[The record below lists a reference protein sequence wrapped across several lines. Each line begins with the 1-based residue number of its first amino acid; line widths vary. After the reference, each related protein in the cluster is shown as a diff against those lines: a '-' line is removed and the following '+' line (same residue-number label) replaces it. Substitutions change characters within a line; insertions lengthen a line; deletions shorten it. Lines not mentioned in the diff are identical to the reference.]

1 MDEVELLKALGD
13 VWDDSAEIVESMHA
27 LRKRIEALYAAKG
40 DDQLAAIYELVNA
53 QVDLVLGSLRVT
65 LDRIGSSVHAS
76 TPKGSTAPEKSFGE
90 QESVMSAGR
99 NTFGPA

>member
-27 LRKRIEALYAAKG
+27 LRKRIEALYADKG
-40 DDQLAAIYELVNA
+40 DDELAAIYELVNA

-65 LDRIGSSVHAS
+65 LDRIGSSVHAWA
-76 TPKGSTAPEKSFGE
+76 PKGSTAPEKSFGE
-90 QESVMSAGR
+90 QKSVMSAGG
-99 NTFGPA
+99 NTLGPA